1 MCVSTEWIKH
11 TLLQR
16 AVSWPEGGRVRLQAA
31 GREWLRELDGSAEE
45 KMDVLRSHR
54 VIQISI
60 HLIVQLVNGV
70 DSRGEVEEEFSD
82 FLQALLVLDL
92 PTFGEG
98 PQEIWLIWSG
108 EKSRLK
114 RSKTPYLHTTQRI
127 SHERPRNRRWTHPEE
142 LLHPPAVILLQG
154 YLVGFGDVDS
164 DEVWVAIV
172 LFTVHQALK
181 EDLDESKTPGCG
193 KKWNTVNVGE
203 KMHLNLINTKIWN
216 IHSLKPFQPH

>member
-114 RSKTPYLHTTQRI
+114 EAKRHIYTQLKGFHMNALETDAELTLKSCCTHQPWYFFRAI
-127 SHERPRNRRWTHPEE
+127 S
-142 LLHPPAVILLQG
+142 
-154 YLVGFGDVDS
+154 
-164 DEVWVAIV
+164 
-172 LFTVHQALK
+172 
-181 EDLDESKTPGCG
+181 
-193 KKWNTVNVGE
+193 
-203 KMHLNLINTKIWN
+203 
-216 IHSLKPFQPH
+216 